1 MAQDPGERNLLKRAA
16 EGDREAF
23 GELVLR
29 HQSRL
34 RGYVSRFIADSEEVF
49 DLAQNVF
56 LEAFRSLSR
65 FNLELEFFPWLR
77 GIALNMARE
86 SLRSGSRLR
95 ARELRVF
102 EETLRRWKAERL
114 GREEGGEDRLSLLRD
129 CVEGLDPESRALVE
143 KRYFEGLGMD
153 ALEAWARKRAGALSM
168 QFLRIRAALAQCVR
182 GKLETAR

>member
-1 MAQDPGERNLLKRAA
+1 MAQDPGERKLLERASQ
-16 EGDREAF
+16 GDPEAF

-29 HQSRL
+29 HQSRV

-56 LEAFRSLSR
+56 LEAFRALSR

-77 GIALNMARE
+77 GIALNLVRE
-86 SLRSGSRLR
+86 HLRQGSRLR

-102 EETLRRWKAERL
+102 EETLRRWKVESI
-114 GREEGGEDRLSLLRD
+114 GREGGAEDRLGLLRD

-143 KRYFEGLGMD
+143 KRYFEGLEMD
-153 ALEAWARKRAGALSM
+153 ALGAWARKSAGALSM
-168 QFLRIRAALAQCVR
+168 QFLRIRATLAQCVR